1 MGFALGGRS
10 YKIRTIVDFCIDL
23 TSTHVLAI
31 KVGGDNFI
39 R

>member
-10 YKIRTIVDFCIDL
+10 YKIRTTVNYYIDL
-23 TSTHVLAI
+23 ASNQVSTI